1 MTPESMS
8 LGVFGKGG
16 VLRNA
21 CLLFAFAAAVAR
33 VDAAEIAFTGA
44 GGDADLAA
52 AANWEGGELPGADDV
67 AVVDVSASGSS
78 YALSSPLAIGGL
90 RFTNNAKGVEI
101 VSENALAIGADGIVC
116 DGTNGTSFKLPLR
129 VAAAQTWDFG
139 GAPARFHR
147 TFAGTESL
155 TIKNAKGV
163 WHYWSPRYGGTITY
177 SGIKEWNQSDW
188 SRPTHVN
195 FYEPDCKWADRI
207 VLSSWCQVRL
217 LFNGPVSFQQL
228 FPGMDPLSVGQGF
241 GIECMKKDE
250 GAAGG
255 LGSPTLTVGAGE
267 AVKMWQFCLG
277 GGDLVQTD
285 GSFTVQDEFWIG
297 NNWYYN
303 YTYDAPCHYHL
314 SGGTFDA
321 KIVNIGEYGNGVT
334 RLVQSGGAVTVSTIV
349 MGGGNQTKE
358 DALAEWRQDG
368 GTVTVTSAYAPENN
382 NGTLLY
388 YPQGQWGDGRAM
400 YELRGGTHSTPRV
413 LFGTNFDRTPDT
425 VTDSRN
431 NGGSHMPCHNS
442 YGLFELSGGTLELG
456 AGGIATGWNWNPD
469 GWTAMATNCYADM
482 RLCGGTLK
490 TGTSATTAP
499 LRIPRSGRDV
509 EWNVALDAAHAVF
522 APVIGD
528 GSLVKTG
535 AGTLSLTDATAFNGS
550 VDVRE
555 GTLRLLGKGAAAGEA
570 SAASGATGHD
580 FWQWTGDAAQAS
592 GATNGASVDAWV
604 DLQYGVAATNAN
616 VHFINNGKEK
626 DEHLA
631 CPTLVTNA
639 FNGHAALK
647 FENAMLT
654 VQADANPFVGAD
666 EMTIVLAFKMTK
678 DGTSALARGRYY
690 DQGTHI
696 LNPGNGDYNEYWG
709 PWFRWCAGSR
719 LNFMVDSGEDDNTTT
734 NHIVVSREGV
744 SLKGDV
750 HVAVATVSEAG
761 GLTLMVDGA
770 VTNRAWVG
778 TYRPLFC
785 SKWNRAKAMPLMI
798 GCLVSDTWNI
808 RSITGLHV
816 GEMRFYTN
824 ALPRAVMADISAEL
838 YAKYNGAV
846 AGLAGVVSDCDGAVA
861 GELVAPPAAEI
872 PEGIPAPTQRWTA
885 DSLAATHADGADVES
900 WPAVDGTRALA
911 VESGCAAP
919 AFVASS
925 ANGHAAVRFDAARKT
940 TLGAKA
946 TDALAR
952 NDWNNWTM
960 AVVFRSTERA
970 TGLTGVMEGHGIVS
984 VMKGETSANCF
995 QFAMV
1000 TNGEMRVYS
1009 STARIL
1015 RRRPLHLDDGNVHV
1029 AVFTSDMVGRYCG
1042 KQDCILVV
1050 DGVVNDVRTGPNPE
1064 LANGD
1069 AFRLRLGQLVNG
1081 KGLFSGEI
1089 MEVRWY
1095 SNVNAPLTMEQTIGV
1110 CAELAETY
1118 GVPLYPRGNFGPGKV
1133 AGYGLGATNV
1143 SVAAGAAL
1151 ALPLAETSPF
1161 TVGAGQTLS
1170 LDGGSVAGPLVLA
1183 DGGTLRLAFGQMAEI
1198 ESLKAVGAVRL
1209 DVAGLPESRR
1219 SFTPLANVAAA
1230 DVAGAA
1236 WKVVGKGGCSVE
1248 VRDGVLGVVSRNGT
1262 LLVFR

>member
-1 MTPESMS
+1 M
-8 LGVFGKGG
+8 
-16 VLRNA
+16 NA
-21 CLLFAFAAAVAR
+21 AFLFAFAAAIAR
-33 VDAAEIAFTGA
+33 VDAAEIAFTG
-44 GGDADLAA
+44 GGDGADLAA

-78 YALSSPLAIGGL
+78 YSLSAPLAVGGL
-90 RFTNNAKGVEI
+90 RFTNNARGVEL
-101 VSENALAIGADGIVC
+101 VSENALSIGADGIVC
-116 DGTNGTSFKLPLR
+116 DGTNGTSFKLPLS
-129 VAAAQTWDFG
+129 VAAEQTWDFG
-139 GAPARFHR
+139 GAPARFHHP
-147 TFAGTESL
+147 FSGTDSL
-155 TIKNAKGV
+155 TIQNAKGV
-163 WHYWSPRYGGTITY
+163 WHYWSPRYDGSIEY
-177 SGIKEWNQSDW
+177 KSIKEWNQSDW
-188 SRPTHVN
+188 SRPTYVN
-195 FYEPDCKWADRI
+195 FYEPDCKWADKI
-207 VLSSWCQVRL
+207 VLSGWCSVRL
-217 LFNGPVSFQQL
+217 LFNGPVSFPQL

-241 GIECMKKDE
+241 GIECIRKDE

-255 LGSPTLTVGAGE
+255 TGSPTLTVGAGE
-267 AVKMWQFCLG
+267 AVTMWQFCLG
-277 GGDLVQTD
+277 GGDLVQSD
-285 GSFTVQDEFWIG
+285 GSFTAQDTFWIG

-303 YTYDAPCHYHL
+303 YTYNAPCHYYL
-314 SGGTFDA
+314 SGGALET
-321 KIVNIGEYGNGVT
+321 KTMNIGEYGNGVT
-334 RLVQSGGAVTVSTIV
+334 RLVQSGGTVTAATIV
-349 MGGGNQTKE
+349 MGGGNQTTE

-388 YPQGQWGDGRAM
+388 YPQGQNGYGRAM
-400 YELRGGTHSTPRV
+400 YELRGGTHSTPRI

-425 VTDSRN
+425 VTDSRD

-469 GWTAMATNCYADM
+469 GWISQATNCYADV

-499 LRIPRSGRDV
+499 LRIPRSGQDV
-509 EWNVALDAAHAVF
+509 EWNVAPEDAAHAVF
-522 APVIGD
+522 APVVGD
-528 GSLVKTG
+528 GSVVKTG

-550 VDVRE
+550 IDVRE
-555 GTLRLLGKGAAAGEA
+555 GTLRILGKGAAAGEGSA
-570 SAASGATGHD
+570 SAVAGHD
-580 FWQWTGDAAQAS
+580 FWQWTGDAALAA
-592 GATNGASVDAWV
+592 GATNGEAVAAWT
-604 DLQYGVAATNAN
+604 DIRHGVAATNAN
-616 VHFINNGKEK
+616 VHFVNKGEEK

-631 CPTLVTNA
+631 CPTLVADA
-639 FNGHAALK
+639 FNGHAALR
-647 FENAMLT
+647 FDNAMLT

-678 DGTSALARGRYY
+678 DGTSALERGRYY

-696 LNPGNGDYNEYWG
+696 LNAGNGDYNEYWG
-709 PWFRWCAGSR
+709 PWFRWCSGNR
-719 LNFMVDSGEDDNTTT
+719 LNFMVDSGEEATTT
-734 NHIVVSREGV
+734 NHIVTSREGV

-761 GLTLMVDGA
+761 GLTLMVDGV
-770 VTNRAWVG
+770 VTNRAWTG
-778 TYRPLFC
+778 EYRPLFC
-785 SKWNRAKAMPLMI
+785 NKWKTSKALPLVI

-808 RSITGLHV
+808 RSIMGLNV

-824 ALPRAVMADISAEL
+824 ALPRTAMSELSAEL
-838 YAKYNGAV
+838 YAKYNGSV
-846 AGLAGVVSDCDGAVA
+846 AGLAGVMSGCDGAVA

-872 PEGIPAPTQRWTA
+872 PDGIPAPTQRWTA
-885 DSLAATHADGADVES
+885 DSLAATLADGADVES
-900 WPAVDGTRALA
+900 WPAVDGMRALA

-925 ANGHAAVRFDAARKT
+925 ANGHAAVRFDAARRT

-946 TDALAR
+946 TDVLDR

-960 AVVFRSTERA
+960 AVAFRSTERA
-970 TGLTGVMEGHGIVS
+970 MGLTGVTEGHGIVS
-984 VMKGETSANCF
+984 VMNGETSANCF

-1000 TNGEMRVYS
+1000 TNGEVRVQS

-1029 AVFTSDMVGRYCG
+1029 AVFTSDMAGRYCG
-1042 KQDCILVV
+1042 KQDGILVV
-1050 DGVVNDVRTGPNPE
+1050 DGVVSECPTGVNPE
-1064 LANGD
+1064 LMKTD

-1081 KGLFSGEI
+1081 KGFFSGEI

-1095 SNVNAPLTMEQTIGV
+1095 SNVDAPLTMEQTIGV
-1110 CAELAETY
+1110 CTELAGTY
-1118 GVPLYPRGNFGPGKV
+1118 GVPLYPRGNFGPGRV

-1143 SVAAGAAL
+1143 SVAAGASL
-1151 ALPLAETSPF
+1151 VLPMAETAPF

-1170 LDGGSVAGPLVLA
+1170 LDGGSVAGPLVVA
-1183 DGGTLRLAFGQMAEI
+1183 EGGALRLVCGRMAEI

-1209 DVAGLPESRR
+1209 DVADLPESRR
-1219 SFTPLANVAAA
+1219 SFTPLARVAAA
-1230 DVAGAA
+1230 DVDGAK